1 MVRRA
6 RARSARLEEDTVNS
20 RSSTPAFSSTLN
32 AMLIGVIIIAAMY
45 FAREVLIPV
54 ALAGILSF
62 MLAPLVRL
70 LQMIRL
76 PRVVAVLIVVGLAFA
91 AIFAL
96 GRTLVTQVETLAQD
110 LPTYQSTIE
119 KKIEVIRGA
128 DARTGTLER
137 ARVVLS
143 QLNKELSGGDK
154 KPGEGAKSGETAQ
167 QPADLGSNEPALI
180 PVEVHEPPGSPLAT
194 VAALINPLLGP
205 LATTTLIVVFVIF
218 MLIQQQDLRDRLIR
232 LVGSTDIAH
241 TTAALDD
248 GARRLSRFF
257 LTQLSINAGFGTA
270 VGLGLWAIGI
280 PSAFVWGV
288 LAGILRFVPFVGPV
302 LGIIFPLALALSVGT
317 GWSMALWTIGLFVAL
332 EGVTGQVI
340 EPIFHGRSTGLTPI
354 AIIMAATFWAWLRG
368 PVGLVLATP
377 LTVVL
382 VVLGRHV
389 EALNFFEVLLG
400 DEPALSDSEVFYH
413 RMLSN
418 DPLEVVEHAKAF
430 MAEHSLSHYY
440 DQVARPALALAHK
453 DIARGVLDDEKVET
467 FTASVES
474 LFADVVLEYADLPKD
489 ALQKE
494 TDEPH
499 LPVLTPDDLVGAW
512 RSEAPLVSIGTHSRL
527 DGVAASMVA
536 TLAAAH
542 GVGARVQAPGAFAAG
557 KLTSLDLSTATLI
570 CLSYFDFK
578 TTARVRYAARRAKM
592 RAPQAK
598 IMLGL
603 WTAPDAVLEQIKL
616 EVGADFVVNTL
627 HEAATI
633 ILDQATAG
641 RPVAELVK
649 ARAAALESSVSVEPG
664 PTLAA
669 AKA

>member
-6 RARSARLEEDTVNS
+6 RARSARLVEDTVNS

-62 MLAPLVRL
+62 MLAPLVRM
-70 LQMIRL
+70 LQKIRL
-76 PRVVAVLIVVGLAFA
+76 PRLISVLIVVGLAFA
-91 AIFAL
+91 GIFAL
-96 GRTLVTQVETLAQD
+96 GKTLVTEVERLAQD
-110 LPTYQSTIE
+110 LPTYQATIE
-119 KKIEVIRGA
+119 KKIQVIRGG

-143 QLNKELSGGDK
+143 QLNKELSGEH
-154 KPGEGAKSGETAQ
+154 KPSEAAQ
-167 QPADLGSNEPALI
+167 PTDLGSNEPTLI

-270 VGLGLWAIGI
+270 IGLGLWAIGI

-354 AIIMAATFWAWLRG
+354 AIIMAATFWAWLWG

-389 EALNFFEVLLG
+389 EALNFFEILLG

-430 MAEHSLSHYY
+430 MAEHSLSRYY

-453 DIARGVLDDEKVET
+453 DIARGALDDEKVET
-467 FTASVES
+467 FTAAVES
-474 LFADVVLEYADLPKD
+474 LFADIVLEYSDLNKD
-489 ALQKE
+489 AVQTE
-494 TDEPH
+494 TEEPR
-499 LPVLTPDDLVGAW
+499 LPVLSPDDLVGPW

-527 DGVAASMVA
+527 DGAAASMVA
-536 TLAAAH
+536 TLATAH
-542 GVGARVQAPGAFAAG
+542 GVGARVQAPGAFAAA
-557 KLTSLDLSTATLI
+557 KLTNLDLSTAALI

-578 TTARVRYAARRAKM
+578 TTARVRYAARRAKS
-592 RAPQAK
+592 RAPEAK
-598 IMLGL
+598 LMLGL
-603 WTAPDAVLEQIKL
+603 WTAPDAILEAIKK

-627 HEAATI
+627 HDAATI
-633 ILDQATAG
+633 ILAEATGG
-641 RPVAELVK
+641 RPVGSQIK
-649 ARAAALESSVSVEPG
+649 APSEALESSAPVEPD
-664 PTLAA
+664 PTLAP

>member
-70 LQMIRL
+70 LQKIRL

-96 GRTLVTQVETLAQD
+96 GRTLVAQVERLAQD

-354 AIIMAATFWAWLRG
+354 AIIMAATFWAWLWG

>member
-354 AIIMAATFWAWLRG
+354 AIIMAATFWAWLWG

>member
-6 RARSARLEEDTVNS
+6 RARSARNEEDTVNS
-20 RSSTPAFSSTLN
+20 RSSTTGFSSTLN
-32 AMLIGVIIIAAMY
+32 AMLIGAIIIAAMY

-70 LQMIRL
+70 LQKIRL
-76 PRVVAVLIVVGLAFA
+76 PRAVSVLIVVGLAFA

-96 GRTLVTQVETLAQD
+96 GKTLVTQVERLAQD

-143 QLNKELSGGDK
+143 QLNKELSGEK
-154 KPGEGAKSGETAQ
+154 HQPGETAQ
-167 QPADLGSNEPALI
+167 QPTDLGSNEQTLI

-205 LATTTLIVVFVIF
+205 LATTTLIIVFVIF

-257 LTQLSINAGFGTA
+257 LTQLSINAGFGTF

-302 LGIIFPLALALSVGT
+302 LGIVFPLALALSVGT

-354 AIIMAATFWAWLRG
+354 AIIMAATFWAWLWG

-418 DPLEVVEHAKAF
+418 DPLEVVEHAKTF

-453 DIARGVLDDEKVET
+453 DVARGVLDDEKVET

-474 LFADVVLEYADLPKD
+474 LFADIVLEYADLPKD
-489 ALQKE
+489 ALPTE

-499 LPVLTPDDLVGAW
+499 LPVLTPDDVVGAW

-536 TLAAAH
+536 TLATAH
-542 GVGARVQAPGAFAAG
+542 GVGARVQAPGAFAAS
-557 KLTSLDLSTATLI
+557 KLTSLDLSTAALI
-570 CLSYFDFK
+570 CLSYFDYK
-578 TTARVRYAARRAKM
+578 TTARVRYAARRARS

-598 IMLGL
+598 LMLGL
-603 WTAPDAVLEQIKL
+603 WTAPDAILEQIKL

-641 RPVAELVK
+641 GPVASRAK
-649 ARAAALESSVSVEPG
+649 APEDALESPALVGPG

>member
-20 RSSTPAFSSTLN
+20 RSSTAGFSSTLN
-32 AMLIGVIIIAAMY
+32 AMLIAVIIVAAMY

-70 LQMIRL
+70 LQKIRL
-76 PRVVAVLIVVGLAFA
+76 PRLISVLIVVGLAFA

-96 GRTLVTQVETLAQD
+96 GKTLVAQVERLAQD

-143 QLNKELSGGDK
+143 QLNKELSGEH
-154 KPGEGAKSGETAQ
+154 KPSEGAPP
-167 QPADLGSNEPALI
+167 QPTDLGTNEQTLI

-354 AIIMAATFWAWLRG
+354 AIIMAATFWAWLWG

-389 EALNFFEVLLG
+389 EALNFFEILLG

-453 DIARGVLDDEKVET
+453 DVVRGALDDEKAET
-467 FTASVES
+467 FTAAVES
-474 LFADVVLEYADLPKD
+474 VFADIVLEYADLPKD
-489 ALQKE
+489 TEGTSAE
-494 TDEPH
+494 EPR
-499 LPVLTPDDLVGAW
+499 LPVLTPDDLMGAW
-512 RSEAPLVSIGTHSRL
+512 RSETPLVSIGTHSRL

-536 TLAAAH
+536 TLATAH
-542 GVGARVQAPGAFAAG
+542 GVGARVQAPGAFAAA
-557 KLTSLDLSTATLI
+557 KLTSLDLSTAALI
-570 CLSYFDFK
+570 CLSYFDFR
-578 TTARVRYAARRAKM
+578 TTARVRYAARRARS
-592 RAPQAK
+592 RAPKAK
-598 IMLGL
+598 LMLGL
-603 WTAPDAVLEQIKL
+603 WTAPDASLEAIKK

-627 HEAATI
+627 HDAATI
-633 ILDQATAG
+633 ILAEATGG
-641 RPVAELVK
+641 RPVGSQIK
-649 ARAAALESSVSVEPG
+649 APSAALESSAPVEPD
-664 PTLAA
+664 PTLAT

>member
-20 RSSTPAFSSTLN
+20 RSSTAGFSSTLN
-32 AMLIGVIIIAAMY
+32 AMLIAVIIVAAMY

-70 LQMIRL
+70 LQKIRL

-96 GRTLVTQVETLAQD
+96 GRTLVAQVERLAQD

-154 KPGEGAKSGETAQ
+154 KPSEGA
-167 QPADLGSNEPALI
+167 QPQPTDLGANEQTLI

-354 AIIMAATFWAWLRG
+354 AIIMAATFWAWLWG

-389 EALNFFEVLLG
+389 EALNFFEILLG

-418 DPLEVVEHAKAF
+418 DPLEVVEHAKAY

-453 DIARGVLDDEKVET
+453 DVARGALDDEKAET
-467 FTASVES
+467 FTAAVES
-474 LFADVVLEYADLPKD
+474 LFADIVLEYADLPKD
-489 ALQKE
+489 GPGSGTE
-494 TDEPH
+494 GSH

-512 RSEAPLVSIGTHSRL
+512 RSAAPLVSVGTHSRL

-536 TLAAAH
+536 TLATAH
-542 GVGARVQAPGAFAAG
+542 GVGARVQAPGAFAAA
-557 KLTSLDLSTATLI
+557 KLTSLDLSTAALI
-570 CLSYFDFK
+570 CLSYFDYK
-578 TTARVRYAARRAKM
+578 TTARVRYAARRARS

-598 IMLGL
+598 LMLGL
-603 WTAPDAVLEQIKL
+603 WTAPDASLEAIKL
-616 EVGADFVVNTL
+616 EVGADFAVNTL
-627 HEAATI
+627 HDAATI
-633 ILDQATAG
+633 ILDQATGG
-641 RPVAELVK
+641 RPIAELVK
-649 ARAAALESSVSVEPG
+649 ARAAALELPAPLEPD
-664 PTLAA
+664 PSLAA

>member
-76 PRVVAVLIVVGLAFA
+76 PRVVAVLIVGGLAFA

-248 GARRLSRFF
+248 GATRLSRFF
-257 LTQLSINAGFGTA
+257 LTQLSINALFGTA

-288 LAGILRFVPFVGPV
+288 LAGILRFVPFVGPI
-302 LGIIFPLALALSVGT
+302 LGIIFPLALALSVGS
-317 GWSMALWTIGLFVAL
+317 GWSMALWTIGLFVVL
-332 EGVTGQVI
+332 EGLAGQGV

-354 AIIMAATFWAWLRG
+354 ALIMAATFWAGLWG

-389 EALNFFEVLLG
+389 DALKFFEVLLG
-400 DEPALSDSEVFYH
+400 DEPALSDSEMFYH

-418 DPLEVVEHAKAF
+418 DPSEVVEHAKSF
-430 MAEHSLSHYY
+430 MEEHSLSHYY
-440 DQVARPALALAHK
+440 DQVARPALALAHT
-453 DIARGVLDDEKVET
+453 DVARGALDEDKVDT
-467 FTASVES
+467 FTAAVEG
-474 LFADVVLEYADLPKD
+474 LFADIVLDYRDSRKD
-489 ALQKE
+489 AEGKPE
-494 TDEPH
+494 TEGSH
-499 LPVLTPDDLVGAW
+499 LPFLAPDELSDGW
-512 RSEAPLVSIGTHSRL
+512 RSEAPLVSIATHSRL

-536 TLAAAH
+536 TLATAH
-542 GVGARVQAPGAFAAG
+542 GVGARVQAPGALAAA
-557 KLTSLDLSTATLI
+557 KLTSLDYSEAALI

-578 TTARVRYAARRAKM
+578 APARIQYAARRVRS
-592 RAPQAK
+592 RAPKAK
-598 IMLGL
+598 LMLGL
-603 WTAPDAVLEQIKL
+603 WTAPDAVIAAIQKQ
-616 EVGADFVVNTL
+616 VGADFAVNTL

-633 ILDQATAG
+633 IVDEASG
-641 RPVAELVK
+641 GK
-649 ARAAALESSVSVEPG
+649 AVREAIAPPRA
-664 PTLAA
+664 
-669 AKA
+669 

>member
-6 RARSARLEEDTVNS
+6 RARSARLEEEDTVNS
-20 RSSTPAFSSTLN
+20 RSSTAGFSSTLN

-70 LQMIRL
+70 LLKIRL
-76 PRVVAVLIVVGLAFA
+76 PRAVSVVIVVGLAFA

-96 GRTLVTQVETLAQD
+96 GKTLVTQVERLAQD

-154 KPGEGAKSGETAQ
+154 KPSEGA
-167 QPADLGSNEPALI
+167 QPQPTDLGANEQTLI

-257 LTQLSINAGFGTA
+257 LTQLSINSGFGTA
-270 VGLGLWAIGI
+270 VGLGVWAIGI

-317 GWSMALWTIGLFVAL
+317 GCSMALWTIGLFVAL

-354 AIIMAATFWAWLRG
+354 AIIMAATFWAWLWG

-400 DEPALSDSEVFYH
+400 DEPALSDSEMFYH

-418 DPLEVVEHAKAF
+418 DPSEVVEHAKSF
-430 MAEHSLSHYY
+430 MEEHSLSHYY
-440 DQVARPALALAHK
+440 DQVASPALALAHR
-453 DIARGVLDDEKVET
+453 DVARGALDADKLDT
-467 FTASVES
+467 FTAAVES
-474 LFADVVLEYADLPKD
+474 LFADIVLDYRDLPKD
-489 ALQKE
+489 TEGTSAE
-494 TDEPH
+494 EPR
-499 LPVLTPDDLVGAW
+499 LPVLTLDDLVGPW

-536 TLAAAH
+536 TLATAH
-542 GVGARVQAPGAFAAG
+542 GVGARVQAPGAFAAAQ
-557 KLTSLDLSTATLI
+557 LTRLDLSTAALI
-570 CLSYFDFK
+570 CLSYFDYK
-578 TTARVRYAARRAKM
+578 TTARVRSAARRA
-592 RAPQAK
+592 R
-598 IMLGL
+598 I
-603 WTAPDAVLEQIKL
+603 
-616 EVGADFVVNTL
+616 
-627 HEAATI
+627 
-633 ILDQATAG
+633 
-641 RPVAELVK
+641 
-649 ARAAALESSVSVEPG
+649 
-664 PTLAA
+664 
-669 AKA
+669 

>member
-32 AMLIGVIIIAAMY
+32 AMLLGVSIIAAMY

-54 ALAGILSF
+54 ALAGILAF

-70 LQMIRL
+70 LQKLRL
-76 PRVVAVLIVVGLAFA
+76 PRVAAVLVVAALAFA

-96 GRTLVTQVETLAQD
+96 GKTLVTEVERLAED
-110 LPTYQSTIE
+110 LPTYQATIE
-119 KKIEVIRGA
+119 KKIEGIRGG
-128 DARTGTLER
+128 DAKTGTLER
-137 ARVVLS
+137 ARIVLN
-143 QLNKELSGGDK
+143 QLNKELAGTEH
-154 KPGEGAKSGETAQ
+154 KPTEAPSA
-167 QPADLGSNEPALI
+167 ADAGSNETALI
-180 PVEVHEPPGSPLAT
+180 PVEVHEPPGGPLT
-194 VAALINPLLGP
+194 TLVALINPLLSP

-218 MLIQQQDLRDRLIR
+218 ILIQQQDLRDRLIR

-248 GARRLSRFF
+248 AAARLSRFF
-257 LTQLSINAGFGTA
+257 LTQLTINAGFGTA

-280 PSAFVWGV
+280 PSAFIWGV

-354 AIIMAATFWAWLRG
+354 AIIMAATFWAWLWG

-400 DEPALSDSEVFYH
+400 DEPALSDSEMFYH

-418 DPLEVVEHAKAF
+418 DPLEVVEHAKSF
-430 MAEHSLSHYY
+430 MVEHSLSHYY

-453 DIARGVLDDEKVET
+453 DVARGALDADKIET
-467 FTASVES
+467 FTDAVEG
-474 LFADVVLEYADLPKD
+474 LFADIVLDYRDSR
-489 ALQKE
+489 KE
-494 TDEPH
+494 AE
-499 LPVLTPDDLVGAW
+499 GK
-512 RSEAPLVSIGTHSRL
+512 SE
-527 DGVAASMVA
+527 
-536 TLAAAH
+536 
-542 GVGARVQAPGAFAAG
+542 
-557 KLTSLDLSTATLI
+557 
-570 CLSYFDFK
+570 
-578 TTARVRYAARRAKM
+578 
-592 RAPQAK
+592 
-598 IMLGL
+598 
-603 WTAPDAVLEQIKL
+603 
-616 EVGADFVVNTL
+616 EVGDHL
-627 HEAATI
+627 
-633 ILDQATAG
+633 
-641 RPVAELVK
+641 
-649 ARAAALESSVSVEPG
+649 
-664 PTLAA
+664 
-669 AKA
+669 

>member
-6 RARSARLEEDTVNS
+6 RARSARLEEEDTVNS
-20 RSSTPAFSSTLN
+20 RSSTAGFSSTLN
-32 AMLIGVIIIAAMY
+32 AMLIGVIIVAAMY

-70 LQMIRL
+70 LQKIRL
-76 PRVVAVLIVVGLAFA
+76 PRLISVLIVVGLAFA

-96 GRTLVTQVETLAQD
+96 GKTLVTQVERLAQD

-143 QLNKELSGGDK
+143 QLNKELSGEH
-154 KPGEGAKSGETAQ
+154 KPSEGAPPQ
-167 QPADLGSNEPALI
+167 QTDLGTNEQTLI

-354 AIIMAATFWAWLRG
+354 AIIMAATFWAWLWG

-389 EALNFFEVLLG
+389 EALNFFEILLG

-430 MAEHSLSHYY
+430 MALHSLSHYY

-453 DIARGVLDDEKVET
+453 DVVRGALDDEKAET
-467 FTASVES
+467 FTAAVES
-474 LFADVVLEYADLPKD
+474 VFADIVLEYADLPKD
-489 ALQKE
+489 GPGSGTE
-494 TDEPH
+494 GSH
-499 LPVLTPDDLVGAW
+499 LPVLTPDDLVGPW
-512 RSEAPLVSIGTHSRL
+512 RSEAPLVSVGTHSRL

-536 TLAAAH
+536 TLATAH
-542 GVGARVQAPGAFAAG
+542 GVGARVQAPGAFAAA
-557 KLTSLDLSTATLI
+557 KLTSLDLSTAALI
-570 CLSYFDFK
+570 CLSYFDFR
-578 TTARVRYAARRAKM
+578 TTARVRYAARRAKS
-592 RAPQAK
+592 RAPKAK
-598 IMLGL
+598 LMLGL
-603 WTAPDAVLEQIKL
+603 WTAPDASLEAIKL
-616 EVGADFVVNTL
+616 EVGADFAVNTL
-627 HEAATI
+627 HDAATI
-633 ILDQATAG
+633 ILAEATGG
-641 RPVAELVK
+641 RPVGSQIK
-649 ARAAALESSVSVEPG
+649 APSAALESSAPVEPD

>member
-6 RARSARLEEDTVNS
+6 RARSARNEEDTVNS
-20 RSSTPAFSSTLN
+20 RSSTTGFSSTLN
-32 AMLIGVIIIAAMY
+32 AMLIGAIIIAAMY

-70 LQMIRL
+70 LQKIRL
-76 PRVVAVLIVVGLAFA
+76 PRAVSVLIVVGLAFA

-96 GRTLVTQVETLAQD
+96 GKTLVTQVERLAQD

-143 QLNKELSGGDK
+143 QLNKELSGEK
-154 KPGEGAKSGETAQ
+154 HQPGETAQ
-167 QPADLGSNEPALI
+167 QPTDLGSNEQTLI

-205 LATTTLIVVFVIF
+205 LATTTLIIVFVIF

-257 LTQLSINAGFGTA
+257 LTQLSINAGFGTF

-302 LGIIFPLALALSVGT
+302 LGIVFPLALALSVGT

-354 AIIMAATFWAWLRG
+354 AIIMAATFWAWLWG

-418 DPLEVVEHAKAF
+418 DPLEVVEHAKTF

-453 DIARGVLDDEKVET
+453 DVARGVLDDEKVET

-474 LFADVVLEYADLPKD
+474 LFADIVLEYADLPKD
-489 ALQKE
+489 ALPTE

-536 TLAAAH
+536 TLATAH
-542 GVGARVQAPGAFAAG
+542 GVGARVQAPGAFAAS
-557 KLTSLDLSTATLI
+557 KLTSLDLSTAALI
-570 CLSYFDFK
+570 CLSYFDYK
-578 TTARVRYAARRAKM
+578 TTARVRYAARRARS

-598 IMLGL
+598 LMLGL
-603 WTAPDAVLEQIKL
+603 WTAPDAILEQIKL

-641 RPVAELVK
+641 RPVASRAK
-649 ARAAALESSVSVEPG
+649 APEDALESPALVGPG

>member
-6 RARSARLEEDTVNS
+6 RARSARIEEDDTVNS
-20 RSSTPAFSSTLN
+20 RSSTTGFSSTLN

-45 FAREVLIPV
+45 FAREVLIPI

-70 LQMIRL
+70 LQKIRL
-76 PRVVAVLIVVGLAFA
+76 PRAVSVLIVVGLAFA

-96 GRTLVTQVETLAQD
+96 GKTLVTQVERLAQD

-154 KPGEGAKSGETAQ
+154 KPGETAQ
-167 QPADLGSNEPALI
+167 QPTEVGPSEPALI

-205 LATTTLIVVFVIF
+205 LATTTLIIVFVIF

-257 LTQLSINAGFGTA
+257 LTQLSINAGFGTF

-302 LGIIFPLALALSVGT
+302 LGIVFPLALALSVGT

-354 AIIMAATFWAWLRG
+354 AIIMAATFWAWLWG

-418 DPLEVVEHAKAF
+418 DPLEVVEHAKTF

-453 DIARGVLDDEKVET
+453 DVVRGVLDDEKVET

-474 LFADVVLEYADLPKD
+474 LFADIVLEYADLPKD
-489 ALQKE
+489 ALPTE
-494 TDEPH
+494 TDGPH

-536 TLAAAH
+536 TLATAH
-542 GVGARVQAPGAFAAG
+542 GVGARVQAPGAFAAA
-557 KLTSLDLSTATLI
+557 KLTSLDLSTAALI

-598 IMLGL
+598 LMLGL
-603 WTAPDAVLEQIKL
+603 WTAPDAILEQIKL

-641 RPVAELVK
+641 RPVVNRTK
-649 ARAAALESSVSVEPG
+649 AAADALESPALVEPD
-664 PTLAA
+664 PTLAV

>member
-32 AMLIGVIIIAAMY
+32 AMLIGVIIVAAMY

-70 LQMIRL
+70 VQKLRL
-76 PRVVAVLIVVGLAFA
+76 PRVIAVLIVAGLAFA

-96 GRTLVTQVETLAQD
+96 GKTLVTEVERLAQD
-110 LPTYQSTIE
+110 LPTYQATIE
-119 KKIEVIRGA
+119 KKIEVIRGG

-143 QLNKELSGGDK
+143 QLNKELSGEH
-154 KPGEGAKSGETAQ
+154 KPSEPA
-167 QPADLGSNEPALI
+167 QPADVGSNEQTLI

-270 VGLGLWAIGI
+270 IGLGLWAIGI

-354 AIIMAATFWAWLRG
+354 AIIMAATFWAWLWG

-389 EALNFFEVLLG
+389 EALNFFQVLLG

-418 DPLEVVEHAKAF
+418 DPLEVVEHAKSF

-453 DIARGVLDDEKVET
+453 DVARGALDDEKVET
-467 FTASVES
+467 FTVAVES
-474 LFADVVLEYADLPKD
+474 LFADIVLEYSDLNKD
-489 ALQKE
+489 AVQTE
-494 TDEPH
+494 TEEPR
-499 LPVLTPDDLVGAW
+499 LPILSPDDLVGAW

-536 TLAAAH
+536 TLATAH
-542 GVGARVQAPGAFAAG
+542 GVGSRVQAPGAFAAA
-557 KLTSLDLSTATLI
+557 KLTSLDLSTAALI

-578 TTARVRYAARRAKM
+578 TTARVRYAARRAKS
-592 RAPQAK
+592 RAPEAK
-598 IMLGL
+598 LMLGL
-603 WTAPDAVLEQIKL
+603 WTAPDAILEAIKK

-627 HEAATI
+627 HGAATI
-633 ILDQATAG
+633 ILAEATGG
-641 RPVAELVK
+641 RPVGSQTK
-649 ARAAALESSVSVEPG
+649 ASGAALETSAPVEPD
-664 PTLAA
+664 PTLAP

>member
-288 LAGILRFVPFVGPV
+288 LAGILRFVPFVCPV

-354 AIIMAATFWAWLRG
+354 AIIMAATFWAWLWG

>member
-45 FAREVLIPV
+45 FAREVLIPI

-70 LQMIRL
+70 LQKIRL
-76 PRVVAVLIVVGLAFA
+76 PRAVAVLIVVGLAFA

-96 GRTLVTQVETLAQD
+96 GKTLVTQVEHLAQD

-143 QLNKELSGGDK
+143 QLNKELSGEK
-154 KPGEGAKSGETAQ
+154 HQPGETAQ
-167 QPADLGSNEPALI
+167 PTEVGPSEQTLI

-205 LATTTLIVVFVIF
+205 LATTTLIIVFVIF

-257 LTQLSINAGFGTA
+257 LTQLAINAVFGTA

-302 LGIIFPLALALSVGT
+302 LGIIFPLALALSVGS

-340 EPIFHGRSTGLTPI
+340 EPVFHGRSTGLTPI
-354 AIIMAATFWAWLRG
+354 AIIMAATFWAWLWG

-453 DIARGVLDDEKVET
+453 DVARGVLDDEKVET

-474 LFADVVLEYADLPKD
+474 LFADIVLEYADLPKD
-489 ALQKE
+489 ALPTE

-499 LPVLTPDDLVGAW
+499 LTVLTPDDLVGPW

-536 TLAAAH
+536 TLATAH
-542 GVGARVQAPGAFAAG
+542 GVGARVQAPGAFAAA
-557 KLTSLDLSTATLI
+557 KLTSLDLSTAALI

-592 RAPQAK
+592 RAPEAK
-598 IMLGL
+598 LMLGL
-603 WTAPDAVLEQIKL
+603 WTAPDAILEQIKF
-616 EVGADFVVNTL
+616 EIGADFAVNTL

-633 ILDQATAG
+633 ILDQATGG
-641 RPVAELVK
+641 RPVGELVR
-649 ARAAALESSVSVEPG
+649 ARAAALESPAAVEPG

>member
-6 RARSARLEEDTVNS
+6 RARSARNEEDTVNS
-20 RSSTPAFSSTLN
+20 RSSTTGFSSTLN
-32 AMLIGVIIIAAMY
+32 AMLIGAIIIAAMY

-70 LQMIRL
+70 LQKIRL
-76 PRVVAVLIVVGLAFA
+76 PRAVSVLIVVGLAFA

-96 GRTLVTQVETLAQD
+96 GKTLVTQVERLAQD

-143 QLNKELSGGDK
+143 QLNKELSGEK
-154 KPGEGAKSGETAQ
+154 HQPGETAQ
-167 QPADLGSNEPALI
+167 QPTDLGSNEQTLI

-205 LATTTLIVVFVIF
+205 LATTTLIIVFVIF

-257 LTQLSINAGFGTA
+257 LTQLSINAGFGTF

-302 LGIIFPLALALSVGT
+302 LGIVFPLALALSVGT

-354 AIIMAATFWAWLRG
+354 AIIMAATFWAWLWG

-418 DPLEVVEHAKAF
+418 DPLEVVEHAKTF

-453 DIARGVLDDEKVET
+453 DVARGVLDDEKVET

-474 LFADVVLEYADLPKD
+474 LFADIVLEYADLPKD
-489 ALQKE
+489 ALPTE

-536 TLAAAH
+536 TLATAH
-542 GVGARVQAPGAFAAG
+542 GVGARVQAPGAFAAS
-557 KLTSLDLSTATLI
+557 KLTSLDLSTAALI
-570 CLSYFDFK
+570 CLSYFDSK
-578 TTARVRYAARRAKM
+578 TTARVRYAARRTRS

-598 IMLGL
+598 LMLGL
-603 WTAPDAVLEQIKL
+603 WTAPDAILEQIKL

-641 RPVAELVK
+641 GPVASRAK
-649 ARAAALESSVSVEPG
+649 APEDALESPALVGPG

>member
-6 RARSARLEEDTVNS
+6 RARSARIEEDDTVNS
-20 RSSTPAFSSTLN
+20 RSSTTGFSSTLN

-45 FAREVLIPV
+45 FAREVLIPI

-70 LQMIRL
+70 LQKIRL
-76 PRVVAVLIVVGLAFA
+76 PRAVSVLIVVGLAFA

-96 GRTLVTQVETLAQD
+96 GKTLVTQVERLAQD

-154 KPGEGAKSGETAQ
+154 KPGETAQ
-167 QPADLGSNEPALI
+167 QPTEVGPSEPALI

-205 LATTTLIVVFVIF
+205 LATTTLIIVFVIF

-257 LTQLSINAGFGTA
+257 LTQLSINAGFGTF

-302 LGIIFPLALALSVGT
+302 LGIVFPLALALSVGT

-354 AIIMAATFWAWLRG
+354 AIIMAATFWAWLWG

-418 DPLEVVEHAKAF
+418 DPLEVVEHAKTF

-453 DIARGVLDDEKVET
+453 DVVRGVLDEEKVET

-474 LFADVVLEYADLPKD
+474 LFADIVLEYADLPKD
-489 ALQKE
+489 ALPTE
-494 TDEPH
+494 TDGPH

-536 TLAAAH
+536 TLATAH
-542 GVGARVQAPGAFAAG
+542 GVGARVQAPGAFAAA
-557 KLTSLDLSTATLI
+557 KLTSLDLSTAALI

-598 IMLGL
+598 LMLGL
-603 WTAPDAVLEQIKL
+603 WTAPDAILEQIKL

-641 RPVAELVK
+641 RPVVNRTK
-649 ARAAALESSVSVEPG
+649 AAADALESPALVEPD
-664 PTLAA
+664 PTLAV

>member
-1 MVRRA
+1 
-6 RARSARLEEDTVNS
+6 
-20 RSSTPAFSSTLN
+20 
-32 AMLIGVIIIAAMY
+32 
-45 FAREVLIPV
+45 
-54 ALAGILSF
+54 
-62 MLAPLVRL
+62 
-70 LQMIRL
+70 
-76 PRVVAVLIVVGLAFA
+76 
-91 AIFAL
+91 
-96 GRTLVTQVETLAQD
+96 
-110 LPTYQSTIE
+110 
-119 KKIEVIRGA
+119 
-128 DARTGTLER
+128 
-137 ARVVLS
+137 
-143 QLNKELSGGDK
+143 
-154 KPGEGAKSGETAQ
+154 
-167 QPADLGSNEPALI
+167 
-180 PVEVHEPPGSPLAT
+180 
-194 VAALINPLLGP
+194 
-205 LATTTLIVVFVIF
+205 

-354 AIIMAATFWAWLRG
+354 AIIMAATFWAWLWG

-389 EALNFFEVLLG
+389 EALNFFEILLG

-430 MAEHSLSHYY
+430 MALHSLSHYY

-453 DIARGVLDDEKVET
+453 DVVRGALDDEKAET
-467 FTASVES
+467 FTAAVES
-474 LFADVVLEYADLPKD
+474 VFADIVLEYADLPKD
-489 ALQKE
+489 TEGTSAE
-494 TDEPH
+494 EPR

-536 TLAAAH
+536 TLATAH
-542 GVGARVQAPGAFAAG
+542 GVGARVQAPGAFAAA
-557 KLTSLDLSTATLI
+557 KLTSLDLSTAALI
-570 CLSYFDFK
+570 CLSYFDFR
-578 TTARVRYAARRAKM
+578 TTARVRYAARRARS
-592 RAPQAK
+592 RAPKAK
-598 IMLGL
+598 LMLGL
-603 WTAPDAVLEQIKL
+603 WTAPDAILE
-616 EVGADFVVNTL
+616 A
-627 HEAATI
+627 
-633 ILDQATAG
+633 DQARG
-641 RPVAELVK
+641 R
-649 ARAAALESSVSVEPG
+649 R
-664 PTLAA
+664 
-669 AKA
+669 

>member
-1 MVRRA
+1 MLRRLFSSLKQEPTMVRRA

-20 RSSTPAFSSTLN
+20 RSSTAGFSSTLN
-32 AMLIGVIIIAAMY
+32 AMLIAVIIVAAMY

-70 LQMIRL
+70 LQKIRP
-76 PRVVAVLIVVGLAFA
+76 PRVVALLIVVGLGFA

-96 GRTLVTQVETLAQD
+96 GRTLVAQVERLAQD

-154 KPGEGAKSGETAQ
+154 KPSEGA
-167 QPADLGSNEPALI
+167 QPQPTDLGSNEPALI
-180 PVEVHEPPGSPLAT
+180 PVEGHEPPGSPLAT

-354 AIIMAATFWAWLRG
+354 AIIMAATFWAWLWG

-389 EALNFFEVLLG
+389 EALNFFEILLG

-418 DPLEVVEHAKAF
+418 DPLEVVEHGA
-430 MAEHSLSHYY
+430 
-440 DQVARPALALAHK
+440 
-453 DIARGVLDDEKVET
+453 LDDEKAET
-467 FTASVES
+467 FTAAVES
-474 LFADVVLEYADLPKD
+474 LFADIVLEYADLPKD
-489 ALQKE
+489 GPGSGTE
-494 TDEPH
+494 GSH

-512 RSEAPLVSIGTHSRL
+512 RSETPLVSIGTHSRL

-536 TLAAAH
+536 TLATAH
-542 GVGARVQAPGAFAAG
+542 GVGARVQAPGAFAAA
-557 KLTSLDLSTATLI
+557 KLTSLDLSTAALI
-570 CLSYFDFK
+570 CLSYFDFR
-578 TTARVRYAARRAKM
+578 TTARVRYAARRARS

-598 IMLGL
+598 LMLGL
-603 WTAPDAVLEQIKL
+603 WTAPDASLEAIKL
-616 EVGADFVVNTL
+616 EVGADFAVNTL
-627 HEAATI
+627 HDAATI
-633 ILDQATAG
+633 ILDQATGG
-641 RPVAELVK
+641 RPIAELVK
-649 ARAAALESSVSVEPG
+649 ARAAALELPAPLEPD
-664 PTLAA
+664 PSLAA